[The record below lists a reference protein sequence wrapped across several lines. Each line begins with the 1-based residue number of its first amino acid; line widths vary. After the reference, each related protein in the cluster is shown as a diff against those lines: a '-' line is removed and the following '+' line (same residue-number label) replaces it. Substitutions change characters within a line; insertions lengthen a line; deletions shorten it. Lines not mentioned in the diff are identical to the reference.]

1 MRAGNGVARNRFWL
15 GVDVRGVEALGVQA
29 KMHFRISSRG
39 PFEQRRAEETC
50 VSRWVRE
57 FICTIRGLVHPV

>member
-15 GVDVRGVEALGVQA
+15 GVDVRGVEALRVQA
-29 KMHFRISSRG
+29 EMRFRISSRG

-57 FICTIRGLVHPV
+57 FICAIRCLVNPV

>member
-1 MRAGNGVARNRFWL
+1 MRAGNGVARNRFRL

-29 KMHFRISSRG
+29 EMRFRISSRG
-39 PFEQRRAEETC
+39 PFEQRRVEETC

-57 FICTIRGLVHPV
+57 FICAIRCLVNPV